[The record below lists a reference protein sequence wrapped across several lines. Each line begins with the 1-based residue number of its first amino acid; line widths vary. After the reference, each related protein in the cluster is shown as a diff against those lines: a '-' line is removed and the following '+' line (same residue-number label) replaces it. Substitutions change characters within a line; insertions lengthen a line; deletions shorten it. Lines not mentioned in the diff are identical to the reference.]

1 MSYDDP
7 RFVVPTFDSPYPDG
21 PWNAITGFRY
31 VSPLHLYR
39 ARRGIMFG
47 TVKRGADYVIA
58 EPYSVAVGIDG
69 VEKTITVPAGMLTD
83 LASVPKAARSVVG
96 RVGRHLEASLVHDF
110 LYIAWQDLDGV
121 EPTRRNRMFADQ
133 VFRAGMRATE
143 SRVTGLVYRAVRL
156 FGGSIFEG
164 RDEPRY
170 IDPADIEHV
179 AAPPSPGDTGPPI
192 A

>member
-1 MSYDDP
+1 MSIDDP
-7 RFVVPTFDSPYPDG
+7 RFVVPEFDSPYPEG
-21 PWNAITGFRY
+21 AWREITSFRY
-31 VSPLHLYR
+31 IAPLHLYR
-39 ARRGIMFG
+39 ARRGIRFG

-58 EPYSVAVGIDG
+58 EPYSVAVGIDS
-69 VEKTITVPAGMLTD
+69 VERTITVPAGMLTD

-121 EPTRRNRMFADQ
+121 EPTKRNRKFADR
-133 VFRAGMRATE
+133 VFRAGMREAE

-156 FGGSIFEG
+156 FGGRIFRG

-179 AAPPSPGDTGPPI
+179 AIPPSPSNSGPPLV
-192 A
+192 

>member
-1 MSYDDP
+1 MSFDDP
-7 RFVVPTFDSPYPDG
+7 RFVLPEFPSPYPAG
-21 PWNAITGFRY
+21 EWRAITSFRY
-31 VSPLHLYR
+31 IAPLHLYR

-58 EPYSVAVGIDG
+58 EPYSVTVGIDG
-69 VEKTITVPAGMLTD
+69 VETTITVPAGMLTD

-110 LYIAWQDLDGV
+110 LYIAWQDLEGV
-121 EPTRRNRMFADQ
+121 EPTKRNRAFADQ
-133 VFRAGMRATE
+133 VFRAGMRAAE
-143 SRVTGLVYRAVRL
+143 SRVTGLVYRMVRL
-156 FGGSIFEG
+156 FGRSVFEG

-179 AAPPSPGDTGPPI
+179 AAPPTPGAPGTPV